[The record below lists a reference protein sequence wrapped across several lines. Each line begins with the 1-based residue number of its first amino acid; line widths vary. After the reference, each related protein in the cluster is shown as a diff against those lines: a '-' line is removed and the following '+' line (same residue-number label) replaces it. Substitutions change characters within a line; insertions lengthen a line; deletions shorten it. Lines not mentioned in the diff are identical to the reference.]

1 MSFDNHQAEEFEKSK
16 TIYETALKESG
27 YDAPLNYNPTNGNRR
42 NRGRKI
48 IWFNPPFNNSVKT
61 NVGRKF
67 LGLVKKNFPRNH
79 RYHQIFNRNTLKLS
93 YCCTPNL
100 GNIIKQHNSKI
111 LKGTPAPQLQ
121 QCNCRTK
128 QNCPLNGRCLTS
140 CIVYKATVTTNSDTH
155 TYYGLCEG
163 EFKSRYYNHTK
174 SFRSRKYENETE
186 LSKFLWKLKDESK
199 DYALSWDIAV
209 RATPY
214 KCGTRRCD
222 LCLAEKVCIIRAEPK
237 GLLNK
242 RTELISKCRHRNK
255 FALVNLK

>member
-1 MSFDNHQAEEFEKSK
+1 MILIRKVNFWVLKKCFAVVFEWQLFEKGKIS
-16 TIYETALKESG
+16 TCYLCLVIYVCLS
-27 YDAPLNYNPTNGNRR
+27 
-42 NRGRKI
+42 RGRKI

-93 YCCTPNL
+93 YCCTSNL

-128 QNCPLNGRCLTS
+128 QNCPLNGRCLTN

-174 SFRSRKYENETE
+174 SFVSKIREWNRTLEISLEIERRIEGLRLILGHCCLRNALQMLDKALWP
-186 LSKFLWKLKDESK
+186 LSSKESLHNQSWTQGTSEQKD
-199 DYALSWDIAV
+199 
-209 RATPY
+209 RANFQMPSSQQI
-214 KCGTRRCD
+214 CSC
-222 LCLAEKVCIIRAEPK
+222 
-237 GLLNK
+237 
-242 RTELISKCRHRNK
+242 
-255 FALVNLK
+255 

>member
-1 MSFDNHQAEEFEKSK
+1 MLSCNREEFEKSK

-27 YDAPLNYNPTNGNRR
+27 GNDAPLNYNPTDGNRK

-48 IWFNPPFNNSVKT
+48 IWFNRPFNNSVKT

-93 YCCTPNL
+93 YCCTSNL

-128 QNCPLNGRCLTS
+128 QDASPPALSTKPQLPPTLILTRITDSVKESLNRG
-140 CIVYKATVTTNSDTH
+140 TTTTRNPS
-155 TYYGLCEG
+155 GL
-163 EFKSRYYNHTK
+163 
-174 SFRSRKYENETE
+174 ENENE
-186 LSKFLWKLKDESK
+186 NEFSKFLWQLKDESK
-199 DYALSWDIAV
+199 DYALIWDIAV
-209 RATPY
+209 RATLY

-242 RTELISKCRHRNK
+242 KTEFISKYRHCNK
-255 FALVNLK
+255 FALLI